1 MPALPPGLLWAHLV
15 MPCHAGLPWA
25 PHGLQ
30 ESCRPGRGRVL
41 GAPTVP
47 ELLGSHWTAPSLA
60 ASSPLG
66 TPGCPPDPGFHC
78 PVGCPAER
86 GGRESGPWGA
96 EGGHGGDSWDP
107 SRPAS
112 ALSWPK
118 WEVPASRLRYWGPW
132 AQDVPLVS
140 TPPPVDTPTL
150 CSRVMGGVLGASGQ
164 PLTARESGGRAGVAF
179 PPLPAETTPCGSR
192 CPSAHPAPSMAV

>member
-1 MPALPPGLLWAHLV
+1 MGQEGCLPAQCLQGSVPALPPGLLWAHLV

-47 ELLGSHWTAPSLA
+47 ELLGSHWAAPSLA

-118 WEVPASRLRYWGPW
+118 WEVPASRLRYWGALGTGCAPREYS
-132 AQDVPLVS
+132 ASSRHPHALLQSDGGSAGGLGPAPHSQGVRGQGRRGLS
-140 TPPPVDTPTL
+140 TP
-150 CSRVMGGVLGASGQ
+150 SR
-164 PLTARESGGRAGVAF
+164 
-179 PPLPAETTPCGSR
+179 
-192 CPSAHPAPSMAV
+192 